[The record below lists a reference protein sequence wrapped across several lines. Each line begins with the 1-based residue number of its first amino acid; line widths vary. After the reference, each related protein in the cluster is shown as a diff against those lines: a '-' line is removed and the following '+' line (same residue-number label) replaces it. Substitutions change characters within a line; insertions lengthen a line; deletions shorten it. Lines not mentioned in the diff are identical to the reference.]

1 MSGAG
6 YDAVVD
12 VDDPEGD
19 LGHTDLQ
26 DDLEFHNSNFT
37 ETNPSSRKAPGASG
51 LPLPATAS
59 SGGKRFLWSINFYAQ
74 FFDVDTSAVLQ
85 RCWAAL
91 FPRANFLDVLEGN
104 PDLYGPF
111 WIATTV
117 VFILFLGG
125 TISKYLATTGTDPF
139 VYDFKLLSG
148 MYSILHSKQS
158 SRALALQMVLLLTA
172 SFSGAAGLVYGYTLF
187 VPMALYLALR
197 YFGSESANLLECWAL
212 YGYSNLIWVPVALIS
227 WSQISLLNWI
237 FVGVGFGMSV
247 AFLLRNLYPVLSA
260 TDKQTSKVLLILVL
274 VLHLALSVAIKMLF
288 FAHGSLIKDNQP
300 DSGPG
305 AGGVVD
311 APPAENP
318 PQMFKF

>member
-12 VDDPEGD
+12 VDDEGD

-26 DDLEFHNSNFT
+26 DDLEFHNSTFQ
-37 ETNPSSRKAPGASG
+37 ETAPGNRKVGHTGAGASGSG

-59 SGGKRFLWSINFYAQ
+59 AVSGKRFLWSIQFYQQ
-74 FFDVDTSAVLQ
+74 FFDVDTSAVLS

-91 FPRANFLDVLEGN
+91 YPRANFLDVLEGN

-125 TISKYLATTGTDPF
+125 TISQYLAVKGTSSF
-139 VYDFKLLSG
+139 AYDFTLL
-148 MYSILHSKQS
+148 
-158 SRALALQMVLLLTA
+158 
-172 SFSGAAGLVYGYTLF
+172 SGAAGLIYGYTLAIPVILF
-187 VPMALYLALR
+187 LALR

-212 YGYSNLIWVPVALIS
+212 YGYSNLIWIPVAIVS
-227 WSQISLLNWI
+227 WSRIDILNYV
-237 FVGVGFGMSV
+237 FVAVGFGYSV

-260 TDKQTSKVLLILVL
+260 TDRQTSKALLIVVV
-274 VLHLALSVAIKMLF
+274 VLHFALAVTIKFLF
-288 FAHGSLIKDNQP
+288 FAHHSPIGSG
-300 DSGPG
+300 SGG
-305 AGGVVD
+305 ETKT
-311 APPAENP
+311 PAS
-318 PQMFKF
+318 

>member
-12 VDDPEGD
+12 VDDEGD

-26 DDLEFHNSNFT
+26 DDLEFHNSTFQ
-37 ETNPSSRKAPGASG
+37 ETAPGGRKAGHAGAGASGSG

-59 SGGKRFLWSINFYAQ
+59 SVSGKRYLWSIHFYQ
-74 FFDVDTSAVLQ
+74 QYFDVDTSAVLG

-91 FPRANFLDVLEGN
+91 YPRANFLDVLEGN

-125 TISKYLATTGTDPF
+125 TISRYLAVRGTSSF
-139 VYDFKLLSG
+139 AYDFTLL
-148 MYSILHSKQS
+148 
-158 SRALALQMVLLLTA
+158 
-172 SFSGAAGLVYGYTLF
+172 SGAAGLIYGYTLAIPVILF
-187 VPMALYLALR
+187 LALR

-212 YGYSNLIWVPVALIS
+212 YGYSNLIWIPVAIVS
-227 WSQISLLNWI
+227 WSRIDILNYV
-237 FVGVGFGMSV
+237 FVAVGFGYSV

-260 TDKQTSKVLLILVL
+260 TDRQTSKALLIV
-274 VLHLALSVAIKMLF
+274 VVVVHFALAVTIKFLF
-288 FAHGSLIKDNQP
+288 FAHHSPIGSG
-300 DSGPG
+300 SGDE
-305 AGGVVD
+305 AK
-311 APPAENP
+311 PPAS
-318 PQMFKF
+318 